1 METFMGLP
9 IWQCWIILGL
19 ILLILELFISGFLVA
34 CFGISAILTAL
45 SVAFGA
51 GFSTQ
56 LIVFGLVNI
65 LCLYLLRP
73 ILQKRFMG
81 EEVKSCVDALIGKEI
96 KLQERLDSTKDY
108 GEQQIN
114 GDVWRIKA
122 KDDTTIEAG
131 ARVRIIELEGLIL
144 IVEPCL

>member
-1 METFMGLP
+1 MGLP
-9 IWQCWIILGL
+9 VWQCWIILGL

-34 CFGISAILTAL
+34 CFGISAILTAVT
-45 SVAFGA
+45 VAFGA
-51 GFSTQ
+51 STPVQ
-56 LIVFGLVNI
+56 LIVFGILNI
-65 LCLYLLRP
+65 VTLFLLRP

-96 KLQERLDSTKDY
+96 KLQEKLEPTKDY

-122 KDDTTIEAG
+122 QDDAVIEAG
-131 ARVRIIELEGLIL
+131 TRVRIVELEGLTL
-144 IVEPCL
+144 IVEPC